1 MLFYKI
7 SSRSTVDESR
17 RPDKVLASQC
27 YTSIVARIEGAV
39 GSRRDTWV
47 KGATNGVNS
56 SPSRLVGLLPRPTTP
71 LQRPWQQEGTGS
83 HYSKP
88 PSRKCSFW
96 CVAAQTASGETQA
109 SGDTEGAVQ

>member
-71 LQRPWQQEGTGS
+71 LQKPWRQEGTGPRS
-83 HYSKP
+83 SRP
-88 PSRKCSFW
+88 PSRRCSFG
-96 CVAAQTASGETQA
+96 CVAAQTASAETQA
-109 SGDTEGAVQ
+109 IGNTERAVR